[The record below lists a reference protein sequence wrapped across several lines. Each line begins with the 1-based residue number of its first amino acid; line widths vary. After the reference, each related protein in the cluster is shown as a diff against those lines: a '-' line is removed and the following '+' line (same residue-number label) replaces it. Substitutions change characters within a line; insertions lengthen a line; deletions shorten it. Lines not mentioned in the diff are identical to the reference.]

1 VTSGHHH
8 TAGWTE
14 EKAESLIAGFSSVS
28 FLSLHRNTMKKQNQ
42 QRRSLPALFETL
54 EGRQLLSATVKP
66 ATAIAT
72 TTSLTVSS
80 RSIELGQTLTVKG
93 VVTSSAGV
101 PRGTVELLDGNTDT
115 GLTGTLN
122 HKGYYVFTLDA
133 GSAPYVGTQEYRI
146 RYLSAGSFVGSKSRQ
161 LVTKVK
167 GPSLTTESDGLELG
181 TVTAGTGTAT
191 AKSGDSLTVQYTG
204 FNLTGGGTPFDDSA
218 AHSPG
223 TFTFTVDSTTD
234 PVITG
239 FDEEATG
246 MKVGETRVAIIPEAL
261 AYPTGSG
268 SSLAGDTLV
277 FVLHVV
283 SIA

>member
-1 VTSGHHH
+1 
-8 TAGWTE
+8 
-14 EKAESLIAGFSSVS
+14 
-28 FLSLHRNTMKKQNQ
+28 M
-42 QRRSLPALFETL
+42 
-54 EGRQLLSATVKP
+54 LSATVKP
-66 ATAIAT
+66 ATSFT
-72 TTSLTVSS
+72 TTTALTVSS
-80 RSIELGQTLTVKG
+80 RSIELGQTLTVKA
-93 VVTSSAGV
+93 VVTSSGGT
-101 PRGTVELLDGNTDT
+101 PRGTVELLDGNADT

-122 HKGYYVFTLDA
+122 HKGYIVFTLDA
-133 GSAPYVGTQEYRI
+133 GEAPYVNTHEYRI
-146 RYLSAGSFVGSKSRQ
+146 RYLSAGSFIGSKSRQ
-161 LVTKVK
+161 LTVKVK
-167 GPSLTTESDGLELG
+167 GPALTTESDGLEVG

-204 FNLTGGGTPFDDSA
+204 FNLTGGGALFDDSA

-223 TFTFTVDSTTD
+223 TFTFTVDSTTE

-277 FVLHVV
+277 FVLHLV
-283 SIA
+283 SINPA